1 MNWLLG
7 IETSYSPYGIV
18 IGKDGKVFFDST
30 QQAEFAESRDVAL
43 MTKEGL
49 KTVGITLQDLKK
61 IIVNVGPG
69 GTSSVRTGVAF
80 ANSLSYSLKIPV
92 CPVNFFEL
100 IGIEVWKKYQMPVL
114 CTMKSTKN
122 NIYGGLFA
130 GGKVVS
136 MKYGFFAETITNIVG
151 DYPKIAV
158 VGFHREKIAEFLTNK
173 EVIDTKIKL
182 AQSKFLIEESSQF
195 ENRALLYPQIAT
207 PITDQSS
214 IFYNHLATNF

>member
-1 MNWLLG
+1 MSWLLG
-7 IETSYSPYGIV
+7 VETAYSPYGIV

-30 QQAEFAESRDVAL
+30 QMEEFAESRDVAL

-49 KTVGITLQDLKK
+49 KAVGITLQDIEK
-61 IIVNVGPG
+61 IIVSVGPG

-100 IGIEVWKKYQMPVL
+100 ISEEVWIEHQVPVL
-114 CTMKSTKN
+114 CTMKSTKKN
-122 NIYGGLFA
+122 LYAGLYVD
-130 GGKVVS
+130 GKLAET
-136 MKYGFFAETITNIVG
+136 KYGFFEETIENIVG

-158 VGFHREKIAEFLTNK
+158 VGFHREQIVEFLKDK
-173 EVIDTKIKL
+173 EVIDTEIKL
-182 AQSKFLIEESSQF
+182 ATSKFLIEKSDQF
-195 ENRALLYPQIAT
+195 ENRGILFPEIAT

-214 IFYNHLATNF
+214 IFYE